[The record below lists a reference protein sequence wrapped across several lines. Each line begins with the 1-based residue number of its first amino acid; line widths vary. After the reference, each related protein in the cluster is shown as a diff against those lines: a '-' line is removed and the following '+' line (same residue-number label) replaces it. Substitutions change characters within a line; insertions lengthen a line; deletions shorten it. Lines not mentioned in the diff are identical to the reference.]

1 MGRKLA
7 MKWGKTDIM
16 QKQQMIY
23 LGIGAGAA
31 LLIGIVLAFAMSS
44 GQKDGERMNE
54 APPGLQLDIAEAPA
68 INASRTLRC
77 FVSGEYVG
85 TFTLA
90 ECAQKNGVAAQALD
104 VGVDESGEL
113 SAAPTASLAPPP
125 AEPVASTPVETE
137 GGAAGGEVMPGNLD
151 DSGGPMAACLRYA
164 GGEWRRLSE
173 GLSLGTCAQL
183 LYDGRCERPGSASY
197 GRWGEQTLRLVPGR
211 VEVSNDN
218 KSFRTF
224 VEQGKGCS
232 VPLVK

>member
-1 MGRKLA
+1 
-7 MKWGKTDIM
+7 M

-68 INASRTLRC
+68 INSSRTLRC

-125 AEPVASTPVETE
+125 AEPVVATPATPD
-137 GGAAGGEVMPGNLD
+137 GTLGGEVMPQNLD
-151 DSGGPMAACLRYA
+151 QSSGPVAACLRYA

-173 GLSLGTCAQL
+173 GLSLGTCVQL

-197 GRWGEQTLRLVPGR
+197 GRWGDQSLRLVPNR
-211 VEVSNDN
+211 VEISSDN
-218 KSFRTF
+218 KNFRTF
-224 VEQGKGCS
+224 VDQGKGCS